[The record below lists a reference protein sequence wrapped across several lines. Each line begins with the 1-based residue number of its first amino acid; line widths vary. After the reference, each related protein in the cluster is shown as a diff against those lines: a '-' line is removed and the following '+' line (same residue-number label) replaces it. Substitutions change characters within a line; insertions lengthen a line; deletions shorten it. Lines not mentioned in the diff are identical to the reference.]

1 MKTIITTFVLFLSLS
16 LTAQSGY
23 EKAMKKGLELMQT
36 DLQAASQQFERVAKA
51 EKENW
56 LPAYYAA
63 LCNVNNS
70 WGQLPKEKTLQ
81 HMNKAQEFIN
91 DAELISEN
99 NPELMVLQGM
109 LNTCWITYDSR
120 VYGMKLSGPTTAL
133 YEKAIQIAP
142 ENPRV
147 LLAKAEWDMGSA
159 KFFGQSIQP
168 YCEDVQKALSLF
180 DTEEVSDV
188 KFYPDWG
195 KKRAQQILEEDCED

>member
-16 LTAQSGY
+16 LAAQSGY

-63 LCNVNNS
+63 LCNVNSS

-81 HMNKAQEFIN
+81 HMNKAQELIN

-99 NPELMVLQGM
+99 NPEIMVLQGM

-147 LLAKAEWDMGSA
+147 MANRARWLMGSA
-159 KFFGQSIQP
+159 KFFGKDIAP
-168 YCEDVQKALSLF
+168 YCGEIDKAIALF
-180 DTEEVSDV
+180 EKETVEGFE
-188 KFYPDWG
+188 PRWG
-195 KKRAQQILEEDCED
+195 KKGAMDAKKECGE